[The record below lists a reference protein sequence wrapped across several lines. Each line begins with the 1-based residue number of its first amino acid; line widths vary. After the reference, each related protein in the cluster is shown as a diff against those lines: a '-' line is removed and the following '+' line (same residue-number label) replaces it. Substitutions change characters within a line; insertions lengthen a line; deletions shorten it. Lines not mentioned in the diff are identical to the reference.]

1 MADIKVEIDDKEIQ
15 EKLSKL
21 AGAKLESQKE
31 QAVHNI
37 ATEILRLATQRVPH
51 DTGMLQNSGNVIDEK
66 DQSVVGYNKV
76 YASRLHEHPEF
87 RFQKGRQGKWLE
99 NAIKINLDAF
109 KKYYKEFL
117 AGIMN

>member
-1 MADIKVEIDDKEIQ
+1 MADIKVEIDDTEVQK
-15 EKLSKL
+15 KLSELMGVKL
-21 AGAKLESQKE
+21 DSHKM
-31 QAVHNI
+31 QAVHNV
-37 ATEILRLATQRVPH
+37 ASEILRLSTQRVPH

-99 NAIKINLDAF
+99 NAIKLNLDVF
-109 KKYYKEFL
+109 KKYYKDFL
-117 AGIMN
+117 AGIIN